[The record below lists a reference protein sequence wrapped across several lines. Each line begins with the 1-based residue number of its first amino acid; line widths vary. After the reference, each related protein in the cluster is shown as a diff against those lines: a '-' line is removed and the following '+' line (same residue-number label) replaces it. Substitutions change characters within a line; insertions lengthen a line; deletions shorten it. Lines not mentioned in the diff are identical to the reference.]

1 MNKLVFLGLAIPI
14 FLLLIPNVYATDT
27 DEPIRCEGHNYEDI
41 SDFPELE
48 EGKCYGTCEERSV
61 GLVCDIEE
69 IQK

>member
-1 MNKLVFLGLAIPI
+1 MNKLFFTAAIPI
-14 FLLLIPNVYATDT
+14 FLLLVPNVIATDT
-27 DEPIRCEGHNYEDI
+27 DEPMRCEGHIYEDI

-48 EGKCYGTCEERSV
+48 EGKCYGTCEKRSV

>member
-1 MNKLVFLGLAIPI
+1 MNKLFFTASIPI
-14 FLLLIPNVYATDT
+14 FLLLMPNVIATDK
-27 DEPIRCEGHNYEDI
+27 DEPMRCEDHIYEDI
-41 SDFPELE
+41 SEFPELE